1 MTQPLGSRLVHH
13 LIHLIERGWRITR
26 YYYWRLIRLQDPPEY
41 IARGVAV
48 GVFAGCFP
56 LFGMQT
62 PISILLA
69 MGARGHKLCAAVC
82 TWISNPLTYLPIYWL
97 NFQIGR
103 LLLGSSSNAPSQ
115 WNSLEIFLDQTGE
128 FFADLLLGSLVM
140 ATILAIV
147 SYFGSLRLIH
157 IWRLKRQLER
167 QQNRR
172 KKTYIPHDSRR
183 SHLISSN
190 Q

>member
-1 MTQPLGSRLVHH
+1 
-13 LIHLIERGWRITR
+13 
-26 YYYWRLIRLQDPPEY
+26 
-41 IARGVAV
+41 
-48 GVFAGCFP
+48 
-56 LFGMQT
+56 MQT

-69 MGARGHKLCAAVC
+69 MMARGHKLCAAVC

-103 LLLGSSSNAPSQ
+103 LLLGSSSDVPPQ

-140 ATILAIV
+140 ATLLAIV
-147 SYFGSLRLIH
+147 SYIGSLRLIYL
-157 IWRLKRQLER
+157 WRLKRQQER
-167 QQNRR
+167 QQNRA
-172 KKTYIPHDSRR
+172 KKTYTHHDSRH